1 LPIPGD
7 VAEFVKVRIER
18 YQLTLLNLHLT
29 HLTELYSLSTHHR
42 DPFDLLLV
50 AQAQVEKLPMVTG
63 DAKIRSYD
71 VEVIW

>member
-1 LPIPGD
+1 MKFHHFP
-7 VAEFVKVRIER
+7 
-18 YQLTLLNLHLT
+18 
-29 HLTELYSLSTHHR
+29 THHR

-63 DAKIRSYD
+63 DAKIKSYD